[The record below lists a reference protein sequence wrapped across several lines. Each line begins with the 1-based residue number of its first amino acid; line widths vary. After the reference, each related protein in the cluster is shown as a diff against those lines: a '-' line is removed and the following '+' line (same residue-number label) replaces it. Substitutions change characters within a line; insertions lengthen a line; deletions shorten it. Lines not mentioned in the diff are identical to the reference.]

1 MTQIRRI
8 NSLGYAETID
18 SSGETDIDQVVIS
31 PSAPPVI
38 TVQPLTDYEIPIPNL
53 DANRQGRNE
62 QIDDIPTFHEALQM
76 EVISIGKQAR
86 ELIHQTSSKSDD
98 LPPAYDSHEFHPVLL
113 PGNTHY
119 TYFDTETVQSG
130 SKANKGILL

>member
-1 MTQIRRI
+1 M
-8 NSLGYAETID
+8 
-18 SSGETDIDQVVIS
+18 VIS
-31 PSAPPVI
+31 PSAPPVV

-62 QIDDIPTFHEALQM
+62 QIDDIPSFHEALQM
-76 EVISIGKQAR
+76 EVISSGNQAK

-113 PGNTHY
+113 PGNTHF
-119 TYFDTETVQSG
+119 TYFDTETVQFE
-130 SKANKGILL
+130 SKDNQGIRL